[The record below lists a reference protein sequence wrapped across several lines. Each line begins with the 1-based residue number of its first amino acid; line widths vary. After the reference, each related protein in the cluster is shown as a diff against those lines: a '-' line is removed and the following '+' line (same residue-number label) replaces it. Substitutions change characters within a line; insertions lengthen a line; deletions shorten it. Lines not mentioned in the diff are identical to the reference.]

1 MDDFDS
7 IIIGGGS
14 AGCLLAKRLSED
26 PLHKVLLIEAGGKDN
41 WHWIHIPVGY
51 LYTLGNPKTD
61 WCYQTTPQS
70 GLNGRSIPYAR
81 GRVLGGCSSINGM
94 VYMRGQAQDYD
105 EWNLDGWGWK
115 NVLPRFKRFECHH
128 GGGNA
133 FHGAQGELDVQPQR
147 LKWTVLD
154 DWRQACIDYGMTAR
168 SDFNTGMNDGV
179 GYFEVNQRK
188 GLRCSDAKAFLH
200 PVLTRKNLTVMTDC
214 LVDKLVLNGSQAK
227 GVEICK
233 AQKTFYFQGQRIILC
248 AGAIGSPNILERSGI
263 GQPERLSQL
272 GIPCHIPLEGVGE
285 NLQDHLQ
292 IRVSFKLTH
301 AVTLNQKVAHWWGKA
316 WMGLEYA
323 LKRTGPLSMAP
334 SQLGAF
340 FSSEQSS
347 ELSSELSSNVSM
359 TRPDLEFH
367 IQPMSADKLGT
378 QLHSFPGITAS
389 VCHLRPT
396 SRGQVHIVS
405 KVPQQAP
412 AIDPNYLSTE
422 YDKKVA
428 INAINIT
435 RKIAAQ
441 KAMCHYSPEEFS
453 PGSDVIND
461 DDLLA
466 SIGNIATTIFHP
478 VGTCCMG
485 EDPSKGAV
493 VTPKLKVHG
502 VDNVYIADAS
512 VMPSITSGNVHA
524 PTLMIA
530 ESLAQWLTA

>member
-1 MDDFDS
+1 MDNFDS

-14 AGCLLAKRLSED
+14 AGCLLAKRLSEN
-26 PLHKVLLIEAGGKDN
+26 PLHKVLLIEAGGKDT

-61 WCYQTTPQS
+61 WCYQTTPQL

-94 VYMRGQAQDYD
+94 IYMRGQAQDYD
-105 EWNLDGWGWK
+105 DWHLGDWRWK
-115 NVLPRFKRFECHH
+115 QVLPRFKQFERHH
-128 GGGNA
+128 GGGDV

-147 LKWTVLD
+147 LKWAVLD
-154 DWRQACIDYGMTAR
+154 DWKQACIEYGMTAR
-168 SDFNTGMNDGV
+168 SDFNTGTNDGV

-200 PVLTRKNLTVMTDC
+200 PVLTRQNLTVMTNC
-214 LVDKLVLNGSQAK
+214 LVDKLVFNGSRAE
-227 GVEICK
+227 GVEICQ
-233 AQKTFYFQGQRIILC
+233 AQEKLYVQGKRIILC
-248 AGAIGSPNILERSGI
+248 AGSIGSPNILERSGI
-263 GQPERLSQL
+263 GQPEHLSQL
-272 GIPCHIPLEGVGE
+272 GIPCHLPLAGVGE

-292 IRVSFKLTH
+292 IRVSFKLTN
-301 AVTLNQKVAHWWGKA
+301 AVTLNQKVAHWWGKV

-323 LKRTGPLSMAP
+323 FKRTGPLSMAP

-340 FSSEQSS
+340 FSSDHS
-347 ELSSELSSNVSM
+347 V
-359 TRPDLEFH
+359 TRSDLEFH

-378 QLHSFPGITAS
+378 QLHPFPGITAS

-405 KVPQQAP
+405 TSPTEAP
-412 AIDPNYLSTE
+412 AIDPNYLSTD
-422 YDKKVA
+422 YDKQVA
-428 INAINIT
+428 INAIHIT

-441 KAMCHYSPEEFS
+441 KAMLDYLPEECS
-453 PGSDVIND
+453 PGSEVVSDE
-461 DDLLA
+461 DLLT
-466 SIGNIATTIFHP
+466 SIGNISTTIFHP
-478 VGTCCMG
+478 VGTCRMG
-485 EDPSKGAV
+485 EDPDKGAV

-502 VDNVYIADAS
+502 IDNVYIADAS
-512 VMPSITSGNVHA
+512 VMPSITSGNTHA

-530 ESLAQWLTA
+530 ESLAQWLMVT